1 MSELRTRMQTGQTA
15 GSTDAAVKRR
25 LSANEAQNPS
35 ADQKS
40 QAAPVRTTNN
50 NHTEKRVRQ
59 EESNLKGLAYFQ
71 AHYGDEK
78 GERFYN
84 TMREKYGK
92 TATDFS
98 AEKKLTPAQIR
109 RRLETERVSK
119 VKGNDPRQSEEKRKT

>member
-1 MSELRTRMQTGQTA
+1 MYGR
-15 GSTDAAVKRR
+15 
-25 LSANEAQNPS
+25 
-35 ADQKS
+35 
-40 QAAPVRTTNN
+40 
-50 NHTEKRVRQ
+50 
-59 EESNLKGLAYFQ
+59 NLKGLAYFQ

-119 VKGNDPRQSEEKRKT
+119 VKGNEPRQSEEKKKI